1 MEGRVFVCEWK
12 KTGAKFT
19 ATVKRLPKITASASK
34 FAQLDEL
41 LWERIMDHTGD
52 GENTREY
59 IPPPP
64 IHKALV
70 SLRPLRLVSVAGNT
84 HSTPACDAAGLFTGG
99 MCPRCKSL
107 LGARNEQPLVLEYVA
122 PGYDAGFVWQK
133 PFNFFS
139 EDFLKL
145 LTKKE
150 RAQFD
155 WRKVEI
161 LRRNRKTFYEML
173 PRNYV
178 PPVAVKGLKFEPLRC
193 GKCKSV
199 LCLHHF
205 SNDTAIYQYL
215 CETDLPSPRPPAL
228 AFGTPHNFRLCLE
241 SARWMKLVGRPG
253 TAGITTNRLGVIPE
267 TLRDPKP
274 KMKPYSNR

>member
-12 KTGAKFT
+12 KTGAKYT
-19 ATVKRLPKITASASK
+19 ATVKGLPKITASASK
-34 FAQLDEL
+34 FTQIDEL

-64 IHKALV
+64 IAKALV
-70 SLRPLRLVSVAGNT
+70 SLRPLQLVSVSGNT
-84 HSTPACDAAGLFTGG
+84 HSSLACDPESLFTSG

-107 LGARNEQPLVLEYVA
+107 LGTRTEAPLVLDSVES
-122 PGYDAGFVWQK
+122 GYDAGFVWHK

-145 LTKKE
+145 LTKME
-150 RAQFD
+150 RTQFD

-173 PRNYV
+173 PHTYV
-178 PPVAVKGLKFEPLRC
+178 PPVAVKGLKFEPIRC
-193 GKCKSV
+193 DKCQSV
-199 LCLHHF
+199 LCMHHF
-205 SNDTAIYQYL
+205 SSDTPIFRYL
-215 CETDLPSPRPPAL
+215 CETDFPSPRPPAF
-228 AFGTPHNFRLCLE
+228 AFGTPYDFGLCLE
-241 SARWMKLVGRPG
+241 TTRWMKLVGRPG
-253 TAGITTNRLGVIPE
+253 TAGLTTTGSASFQKHSATRSP
-267 TLRDPKP
+267 R
-274 KMKPYSNR
+274 